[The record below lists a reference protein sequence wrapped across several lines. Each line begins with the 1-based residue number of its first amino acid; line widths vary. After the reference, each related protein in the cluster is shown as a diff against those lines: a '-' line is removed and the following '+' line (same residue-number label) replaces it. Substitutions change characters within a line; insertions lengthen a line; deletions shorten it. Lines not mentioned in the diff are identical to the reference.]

1 MFFLKKIH
9 TNTKCEEIKKLISMN
24 YNTEEDILKQSD
36 LLDFI
41 RGEIN
46 EIEFD

>member
-1 MFFLKKIH
+1 MGLPHSFW
-9 TNTKCEEIKKLISMN
+9 TAP
-24 YNTEEDILKQSD
+24 NTEEDILKQSE
-36 LLDFI
+36 LLNLI

>member
-1 MFFLKKIH
+1 
-9 TNTKCEEIKKLISMN
+9 MN
-24 YNTEEDILKQSD
+24 YNTEEDILKQSE
-36 LLDFI
+36 LLNLI